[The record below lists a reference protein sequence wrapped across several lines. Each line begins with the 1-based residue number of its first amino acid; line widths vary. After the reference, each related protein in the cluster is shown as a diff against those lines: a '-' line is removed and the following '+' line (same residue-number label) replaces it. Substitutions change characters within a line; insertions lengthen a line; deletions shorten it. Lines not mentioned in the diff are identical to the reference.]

1 MSGSSLE
8 IMICDL
14 HPLDGGEY
22 DVTDSDGFVWL
33 FHTRVV
39 EVFNLDEGR
48 LVASETLM
56 HAAVASSLLRARMLV
71 RTILG
76 RTRKPVPRLETDLR
90 SRGIGEVD
98 ADCAL
103 RLALLTGLVDDL
115 GWARDLVEIRHERRG
130 EGPAA
135 IRFWLEQR
143 GFDRDVIRQALEHLA
158 ELADPLETACALLAE
173 RFPAGSA
180 DPALRQKAWG
190 FLARRGHSF
199 EVIGKALRRHFSG
212 SDPDDW

>member
-1 MSGSSLE
+1 MNADVEGISLDSFIPKGEDKLGRSPPALQLLEEICHKRLCTAATSFPTRKDDRPSGYHSLMSGSSLE

-98 ADCAL
+98 ADCA
-103 RLALLTGLVDDL
+103 
-115 GWARDLVEIRHERRG
+115 
-130 EGPAA
+130 
-135 IRFWLEQR
+135 
-143 GFDRDVIRQALEHLA
+143 
-158 ELADPLETACALLAE
+158 
-173 RFPAGSA
+173 S
-180 DPALRQKAWG
+180 
-190 FLARRGHSF
+190 
-199 EVIGKALRRHFSG
+199 SG
-212 SDPDDW
+212 AFNRSG